1 VTTFLRVGIRSAC
14 ATALLVVASGCGSN
28 PPCTID
34 LATVDA
40 ARSRAMD
47 AEQKLENA
55 EAQKDRLREQIEA
68 AEAERASL
76 EARITELEGRIQEPQ
91 P

>member
-1 VTTFLRVGIRSAC
+1 
-14 ATALLVVASGCGSN
+14 VVASGCGSN